1 MKATTGNGVSLSTAG
16 RYTRIGIG
24 PACPSMARSSLRT
37 SGWTSEPGNIA
48 EPLACLL
55 NISICC
61 QLKRDSFHYLQQD
74 GVDGRLLLSD

>member
-1 MKATTGNGVSLSTAG
+1 VSLSAAG

-24 PACPSMARSSLRT
+24 PAGPSLAR
-37 SGWTSEPGNIA
+37 
-48 EPLACLL
+48 LL